1 MPMDGNPYRSLGV
14 IGHADGIR
22 AIKADSTRHILFT
35 IGHKCQ
41 SLFMWHINFQY
52 VYAHIFIFTRNEL
65 LIVFL
70 YAFLFRT
77 HSIEPFLIMLTK
89 VGVD

>member
-1 MPMDGNPYRSLGV
+1 MDGNPYRSLGV

-52 VYAHIFIFTRNEL
+52 VYIVHISFFSENEL

-70 YAFLFRT
+70 YAFV